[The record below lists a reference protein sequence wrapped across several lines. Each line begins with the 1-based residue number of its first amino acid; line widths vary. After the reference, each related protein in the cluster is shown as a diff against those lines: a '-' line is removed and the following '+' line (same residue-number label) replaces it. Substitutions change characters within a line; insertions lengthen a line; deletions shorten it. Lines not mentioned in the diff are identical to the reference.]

1 MVRETEEDFPTK
13 ENLELSSEGWVANL
27 GEKWVEGLSSFQ
39 GIACTKSQ
47 WWGAGTTESKVQG
60 KKTLGW

>member
-27 GEKWVEGLSSFQ
+27 GEKWVEGLSSFR
-39 GIACTKSQ
+39 
-47 WWGAGTTESKVQG
+47 E
-60 KKTLGW
+60 